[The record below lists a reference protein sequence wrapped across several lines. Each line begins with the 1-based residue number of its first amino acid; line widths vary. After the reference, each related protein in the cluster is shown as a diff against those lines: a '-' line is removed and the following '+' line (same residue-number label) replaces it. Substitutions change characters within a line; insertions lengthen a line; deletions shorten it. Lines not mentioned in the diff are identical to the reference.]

1 VTTFPAAIIVDGV
14 LRHGDGGRRTLEGF
28 LGCFLMHFHMNT
40 SHHVFHS
47 QWFIDNKDSVF
58 H

>member
-28 LGCFLMHFHMNT
+28 LGCLFDALPYEHIT
-40 SHHVFHS
+40 PCIHS
-47 QWFIDNKDSVF
+47 QWVIDNKDSVF